1 MSVYFGKQRQHATAQ
16 TTATHGTV
24 LQVVRRVEG
33 LGHKILMD
41 NYFTSLL
48 CLMICSNE
56 KSMRVEQ
63 FAMTGVETGH
73 EILD

>member
-1 MSVYFGKQRQHATAQ
+1 MEWCCNLFEELRDWATKFSW
-16 TTATHGTV
+16 TIISPH
-24 LQVVRRVEG
+24 
-33 LGHKILMD
+33 
-41 NYFTSLL
+41 LL

-63 FAMTGVETGH
+63 FAMTGMECH